1 MSPPTSCLR
10 FVKAP
15 VQRRDADPTSASRPI
30 AWLVRA
36 ALLCLTLSGAV
47 AHAQA
52 PPTPDPVEQARR
64 LVDAGRAQAAL
75 DLLDDPG
82 RAGSPSPADPGSRGE
97 DARHLHVRGLAHYH
111 LGDAPRAIPLL
122 ERARSGLTEGAERQ
136 HATEVLGLAL
146 MLAGRAV
153 DAVPHL
159 EAAVQA
165 RRSPEVAHVLAQAAV
180 QAGQPDTARRALA
193 LALGLDVDRAE
204 AFVAAGQLMARLDM
218 HEMAEHALRAAVARN
233 PSVMQAHYLLGQ
245 EALFRGRLEEAVT
258 LTRRELTLNPLD
270 AMALAQLGDALT
282 RLNQWDEALPVL
294 QRAIWLNPYYS
305 APYILLGRGHLRAGH
320 PDLAEGMA
328 RRAIAFDPN
337 NRTAHYLLGQVLQQ
351 LGQPAAAKE
360 AFARAEQL
368 QQQGRR

>member
-1 MSPPTSCLR
+1 MTASLARAMLVCLALAVGTATGQPP
-10 FVKAP
+10 
-15 VQRRDADPTSASRPI
+15 
-30 AWLVRA
+30 
-36 ALLCLTLSGAV
+36 
-47 AHAQA
+47 
-52 PPTPDPVEQARR
+52 PPDDRVEQARR

-75 DLLDDPG
+75 DLLGDPG
-82 RAGSPSPADPGSRGE
+82 TADE
-97 DARHLHVRGLAHYH
+97 DARRLHVRGLAYYH
-111 LGDAPRAIPLL
+111 LGDAPRAIALL
-122 ERARSGLTEGAERQ
+122 ERARAGLDEGVERQ
-136 HATEVLGLAL
+136 HASEVLGLAL
-146 MLAGRAV
+146 MLAGRATE
-153 DAVPHL
+153 ALPHL
-159 EAAVQA
+159 DAALKAGQ
-165 RRSPEVAHVLAQAAV
+165 SPEVAHVLAQAAV

-193 LALGLDVDRAE
+193 LAFGLDENRAE

-218 HEMAEHALRAAVARN
+218 HEMAEQALRAALTRN
-233 PSVMQAHYLLGQ
+233 ASAMQANYLLGQ

-258 LTRRELTLNPLD
+258 LTQRELVLNPLD
-270 AMALAQLGDALT
+270 AMSLVQLGDALL
-282 RLNQWDEALPVL
+282 RLDRWDAARPVL

-351 LGQPAAAKE
+351 LGQPAAARE

>member
-1 MSPPTSCLR
+1 MSLPTSCLR
-10 FVKAP
+10 FVKARA
-15 VQRRDADPTSASRPI
+15 QRRDADPASASRLI
-30 AWLVRA
+30 TWLVCA
-36 ALLCLTLSGAV
+36 ALLCLTLTGRV
-47 AHAQA
+47 ADAQV
-52 PPTPDPVEQARR
+52 PPSPDPVEQARR

-75 DLLDDPG
+75 DLLDG
-82 RAGSPSPADPGSRGE
+82 LGTGSD
-97 DARHLHVRGLAHYH
+97 DARQLHVRGLAYYH
-111 LGDAPRAIPLL
+111 LADAVRAIPLL
-122 ERARSGLTEGAERQ
+122 ERARSELADGAERQ

-153 DAVPHL
+153 DALPHL
-159 EAAVQA
+159 ETAVQA

-193 LALGLDVDRAE
+193 LALGFDQDRAE
-204 AFVAAGQLMARLDM
+204 AFVATGQLMARLDM
-218 HEMAEHALRAAVARN
+218 HDMAEVALRAAVARN
-233 PSVMQAHYLLGQ
+233 PTVIQAHYLLGQ
-245 EALFRGRLEEAVT
+245 EALFRGRLDEAVT
-258 LTRRELTLNPLD
+258 LTQRELTLNPLD

-282 RLNQWDEALPVL
+282 RLNQWEAALPVL

-337 NRTAHYLLGQVLQQ
+337 NRTAHYLLGQVLQR
-351 LGQPAAAKE
+351 LGQSAAAKE

>member
-1 MSPPTSCLR
+1 MSPPTGCLR
-10 FVKAP
+10 FVKVRA
-15 VQRRDADPTSASRPI
+15 RLRAADPASAAVRI
-30 AWLVRA
+30 ASLVRT
-36 ALLCLTLSGAV
+36 ALLCLALGGGGAD
-47 AHAQA
+47 AQT
-52 PPTPDPVEQARR
+52 PTSPDRVEQARR
-64 LVDAGRAQAAL
+64 LVDAGRAKAAL
-75 DLLDDPG
+75 DLLDEVG
-82 RAGSPSPADPGSRGE
+82 QGGE
-97 DARHLHVRGLAHYH
+97 DARVLHVRGLALYH
-111 LGDAPRAIPLL
+111 LGDAARAIPLL
-122 ERARSGLTEGAERQ
+122 ERARSGLADGVERQ
-136 HATEVLGLAL
+136 QVTEALGLAL

-153 DAVPHL
+153 DAMPHL

-180 QAGQPDTARRALA
+180 LAGQPDKARRALA
-193 LALGLDVDRAE
+193 LALDLEEDRAE

-233 PSVMQAHYLLGQ
+233 ASVAQAHYLLGQ
-245 EALFRGRLEEAVT
+245 EALFRGRLDEAVT

-282 RLNQWDEALPVL
+282 RLNQWDAALPVL
-294 QRAIWLNPYYS
+294 RRAVWLNPYYS

-337 NRTAHYLLGQVLQQ
+337 NRAAHYLLGQVLQQ
-351 LGQPAAAKE
+351 LGQSAAARE

>member
-1 MSPPTSCLR
+1 MSPSTRCIR
-10 FVKAP
+10 FVKALARLP
-15 VQRRDADPTSASRPI
+15 GAEAGRCVTVAL
-30 AWLVRA
+30 LVA
-36 ALLCLTLSGAV
+36 VGLLCLTLTGGAV
-47 AHAQA
+47 HAQ
-52 PPTPDPVEQARR
+52 TPEASDPVEQARR

-75 DLLDDPG
+75 DVLAAPSVVSEDP
-82 RAGSPSPADPGSRGE
+82 RA
-97 DARHLHVRGLAHYH
+97 LHVRGLAYYN
-111 LGDAPRAIPLL
+111 LGDAARAIPLL
-122 ERARSGLTEGAERQ
+122 ERARAALSEGTDRQ

-146 MLAGRAV
+146 TLAGRA
-153 DAVPHL
+153 AEALPHL

-180 QAGQPDTARRALA
+180 HAGQPDTARRALA
-193 LALGLDVDRAE
+193 VALGLDETRAE

-218 HEMAEHALRAAVARN
+218 HEMAEVALQAAVTRN

-258 LTRRELTLNPLD
+258 LTRRELALNPLD

-282 RLNQWDEALPVL
+282 RLNQWEAALPVL
-294 QRAIWLNPYYS
+294 QRAVWLNPYYS

-337 NRTAHYLLGQVLQQ
+337 NRSAHYLLGQVLQQ

-360 AFARAEQL
+360 AFLRAEQL